1 MLEGS
6 DGITVPTFSI
16 SKINS
21 TFVRVLRCKST
32 YQLKSSIGVDLKSL
46 DEFTKYEDMKW
57 IWNKASGD
65 PSNCKFLG
73 THVHRDRI
81 QDMAADSGEFYY
93 LINPCVSKKRSTI
106 NKEGCSNDLYK
117 TASISYESTLKKTF
131 LAIAHELSD
140 LEIKVG
146 TTVENIKVLATQIMF
161 EQEACEKIAAT
172 KAANVGFFRG
182 IAQLVAGTVGGVVG
196 AMFGGPIGAVQGATS
211 FMGIARNLLL
221 KFGPQVKLDCSSR

>member
-1 MLEGS
+1 
-6 DGITVPTFSI
+6 
-16 SKINS
+16 
-21 TFVRVLRCKST
+21 
-32 YQLKSSIGVDLKSL
+32 
-46 DEFTKYEDMKW
+46 
-57 IWNKASGD
+57 
-65 PSNCKFLG
+65 
-73 THVHRDRI
+73 
-81 QDMAADSGEFYY
+81 MAADSGEFYY

-221 KFGPQVKLDCSSR
+221 KFGPQVKLDCSGADKYRYELAVEVNLLEAYTDLVTDRRNAMAGQNAQYRKLNQIIESETDTDGGM